1 MLVFEGAE
9 ELRLEDGSGCCAGR
23 VEVKH
28 QGQLGTMCDDS
39 WDMADAAVVCKQLGC
54 RSAVKAPKYRHF
66 GSVSGP
72 IWMDEVH
79 CRGTEYA
86 LSDCKQHGRDQHN
99 RNHGRDAGLMCSG
112 FFRLVRED
120 SPCSGCMEIHD
131 GTQWKT
137 VCDSDFAP
145 KAADMVCRELQCGTA
160 LSVPR
165 ATHFRE

>member
-1 MLVFEGAE
+1 
-9 ELRLEDGSGCCAGR
+9 CAGR

-112 FFRLVRED
+112 KGPACSPPVRPGQGKGPGCALREQRAEAGAGPSVVEFRLVN
-120 SPCSGCMEIHD
+120 
-131 GTQWKT
+131 GTRT
-137 VCDSDFAP
+137 CEGRVE
-145 KAADMVCRELQCGTA
+145 VHVLGTWGSLCA
-160 LSVPR
+160 SRWDL
-165 ATHFRE
+165 